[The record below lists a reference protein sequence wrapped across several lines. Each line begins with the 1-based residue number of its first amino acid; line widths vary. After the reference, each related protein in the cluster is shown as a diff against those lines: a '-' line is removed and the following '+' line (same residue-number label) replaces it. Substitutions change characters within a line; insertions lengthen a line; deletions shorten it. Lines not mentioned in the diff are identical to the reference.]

1 MLENFSVWFV
11 VYTIAHFLL
20 YIKPQ
25 RDLFH
30 PLKLNPNYPP
40 VSLILKEI
48 LRSARGVAIN
58 TLYSV
63 SINSMYSNSELS
75 QHGDDVSLL
84 SVVLGAILI
93 YFWAD
98 FHFYWTHRLL
108 HTQLLYKKVHKIH
121 HESYNPDPFSGLS
134 MHWFE
139 SAVYF
144 SAAPLLALVAP
155 LYMFRAMAMGLLIF
169 PLEGHWGFGDWN
181 KEGTFNHYIHHA
193 KFNWNYGSSPLWDKI
208 MG

>member
-40 VSLILKEI
+40 GSLILKEI

-63 SINSMYSNSELS
+63 FINNKYSTSKLS

-84 SVVLGAILI
+84 SV
-93 YFWAD
+93 
-98 FHFYWTHRLL
+98 
-108 HTQLLYKKVHKIH
+108 
-121 HESYNPDPFSGLS
+121 
-134 MHWFE
+134 
-139 SAVYF
+139 
-144 SAAPLLALVAP
+144 
-155 LYMFRAMAMGLLIF
+155 
-169 PLEGHWGFGDWN
+169 
-181 KEGTFNHYIHHA
+181 
-193 KFNWNYGSSPLWDKI
+193 
-208 MG
+208 